1 MLQVKEHIKTNNM
14 LDRHSQVV
22 DLFSIVGMT
31 TTGSLGVLALFSA
44 DYPLGLL
51 LIAASLVYLVA
62 YRIHK
67 LTKDTTLSAAV
78 IV

>member
-1 MLQVKEHIKTNNM
+1 M

-22 DLFSIVGMT
+22 DLFSMVGMT